1 MYRYALKL
9 PVLPETLFFLLCYEV
24 LDFITLV
31 FPDILSSTPKII
43 VRVDIFKIDQRQIIL
58 SSLEIYLSK
67 ANYFLVIDIKTQAH
81 GNLLYG
87 S

>member
-1 MYRYALKL
+1 MYRHALKL
-9 PVLPETLFFLLCYEV
+9 PVLPETLFFLLCYKV

-31 FPDILSSTPKII
+31 LPDILSSTPKII

-58 SSLEIYLSK
+58 SSLEIYLWK